1 MARLVLCDVE
11 ANGLDPTL
19 IHFIRVKIPSTG
31 FVKTFFDM
39 YDFTM
44 FAKEQPTKWVFH
56 NGLGYDVWVI
66 NKLVYP
72 DLIDPKDIVDTMV
85 VSKLVNYT
93 KFITHSLKEL
103 GEYLGVYKGD
113 YTGGWDVCTP
123 EMITY
128 GEQDVEVLEAV
139 FNHYSKYVYDKG
151 WAKAM
156 RVEHDMAIIC
166 HDMQKNGFSFNIPV
180 AEVFL
185 DQVSAEMKLL
195 EDSFQTTFPPQLVEV
210 NRIKNRVTKG
220 GEPYATVTKAL
231 ESYPMTRVEGEEL
244 VCFDYKAFNPGS
256 SIDRIDVLWD
266 SGWKPTEMTKG
277 HKKFLRESKK

>member
-11 ANGLDPTL
+11 ANGLDPTV
-19 IHFIRVKIPSTG
+19 IHFIRVKVPAIG
-31 FVKTFFDM
+31 FAYTFFDM
-39 YDFTM
+39 SQFIA
-44 FAKEQPTKWVFH
+44 FAKATPTKWVFH

-66 NKLVYP
+66 NKLVEP
-72 DLIDPKDIVDTMV
+72 NLIDPKDIVDTMV
-85 VSKLVNYT
+85 VSKLVNYQ
-93 KFITHSLKEL
+93 KFITHSLKEI
-103 GEYLGVYKGD
+103 GNYLGVHKGE

-139 FNHYSKYVYDKG
+139 FNHYSKYIYDKD

-166 HDMQKNGFSFNIPV
+166 HDMQSNGFSFNIPV

-185 DQVSAEMKLL
+185 DQVTSEMKLL

-220 GEPYATVTKAL
+220 GEPYATVAKAL
-231 ESYPMTRVEGEEL
+231 ESYPMTRVEGDEL

-256 SIDRIDVLWD
+256 AIDRIDVLWD

-277 HKKFLRESKK
+277 HKKFIRENKK